1 MKYIQ
6 CMYTFLVSCIEIVCV
21 VNCVV
26 YLNRLHLDFGD
37 NFRAILEPV
46 HKMLKVKKK
55 DGGGKQN
62 LNKEAIFA
70 GSLKVEAS

>member
-26 YLNRLHLDFGD
+26 YCVKTDCTLIHYTNV
-37 NFRAILEPV
+37 ILETISV
-46 HKMLKVKKK
+46 
-55 DGGGKQN
+55 Q
-62 LNKEAIFA
+62 F
-70 GSLKVEAS
+70 